1 MCPCSRSLTTHKVDG
16 YSLSPSLCTVLVCPT
31 LFMFWCFLCSKPK
44 YAAYVHWL
52 AYWSCYSWSWFFFA
66 IFRVVARVTWLVQAL
81 VVFLD
86 VFGRLT
92 GFTFFLP
99 RLSILSVLLLL
110 LSPSHHLLSG
120 NHRLCHLCGPCL
132 STLICRGLLGSVLGH
147 ESLEYCQGC
156 RLGRHIQLPYHS
168 SESVSMHP
176 LILCT
181 QMYVV
186 HLPLFQRKA
195 FDIIY
200 FL

>member
-1 MCPCSRSLTTHKVDG
+1 
-16 YSLSPSLCTVLVCPT
+16 
-31 LFMFWCFLCSKPK
+31 
-44 YAAYVHWL
+44 
-52 AYWSCYSWSWFFFA
+52 
-66 IFRVVARVTWLVQAL
+66 
-81 VVFLD
+81 VFLD

-92 GFTFFLP
+92 CFTFFLL

-200 FL
+200 IFIDDFSCHTWIYFMKILVGLYPSIRSMLRFVLISTFLFVSFTLTL